1 MRRGQELGQPFH
13 YPLASAV
20 RVAYRT
26 SMISRVK
33 GKATNPWTRSDAIIH
48 PCQPELELMWAEAI
62 VFGARRGLEPRSLGP
77 TGENSLSTH

>member
-1 MRRGQELGQPFH
+1 
-13 YPLASAV
+13 
-20 RVAYRT
+20 
-26 SMISRVK
+26 MISRVK